1 MNKRV
6 NQIIEQINMIKNSNK
21 EIIDTS
27 DVEKNGVSH
36 KQLNHINNLSRN
48 MNEWINDLGL
58 KILIFNNNGELS
70 NGKWIQGNDDLY
82 GKVLQT
88 K

>member
-1 MNKRV
+1 MNKRI

-21 EIIDTS
+21 EIIDIS

-36 KQLNHINNLSRN
+36 KQLNHINNLSRD
-48 MNEWINDLGL
+48 MNEWLNDLGL
-58 KILIFNNNGELS
+58 KILIFNDNGELS
-70 NGKWIQGNDDLY
+70 NEKWIQGNDDLY
-82 GKVLQT
+82 GRVLQT